1 MKIDK
6 AELETV
12 ISIKVVKG
20 DGTPENPVH
29 NARLYYLPNGTFIG
43 EVEEGGNNSLSA
55 RQTVSM
61 SINSKIS
68 KEDFRELVDTITEKL
83 ADELAASLRL
93 GKQLMR
99 H

>member
-43 EVEEGGNNSLSA
+43 E
-55 RQTVSM
+55 
-61 SINSKIS
+61 
-68 KEDFRELVDTITEKL
+68 
-83 ADELAASLRL
+83 ADESAARI
-93 GKQLMR
+93 KFNVVTDFFRKNQVT
-99 H
+99 